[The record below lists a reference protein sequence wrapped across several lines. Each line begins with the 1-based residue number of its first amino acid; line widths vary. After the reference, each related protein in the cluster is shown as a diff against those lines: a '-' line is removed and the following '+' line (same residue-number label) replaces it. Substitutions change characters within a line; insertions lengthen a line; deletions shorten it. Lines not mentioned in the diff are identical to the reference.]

1 MKKGARAALAAGLF
15 AVSGSALAAEIGHYE
30 MCSGAGSAEQAP
42 VITAAGHTPVHI
54 EVPDAASLSGLAALF
69 VTNCNNGGF
78 GTEYVANL
86 GAIEGAVNS
95 GMALIIHDR
104 AVSGANAILPGGSE
118 VAPVRNFDD
127 DINIDFPVDSPI
139 LTGVGGTLTNSS
151 LDNGSS
157 SSHGYVAVDSLPPGA
172 IVLAT
177 RTSTAEAVTFSY
189 AHGAGRVVYSTI
201 PLDYY
206 LDDTDQ
212 PGLNMRTVYAPN
224 LVAWAAGPVFTSCAA
239 EGFTGAKLYQCR
251 QICEVDQN
259 PYHLLKLVRLYRMV
273 FREDPPCAD

>member
-1 MKKGARAALAAGLF
+1 MAALAATLF
-15 AVSGSALAAEIGHYE
+15 TVSGAAFAAEVGHYE
-30 MCSGAGSAEQAP
+30 MCAGAGTPEQAP

-54 EVPDAASLSGLAALF
+54 DVPDAASLSGLAALF
-69 VTNCNNGGF
+69 VTNCDNGGF
-78 GTEYVANL
+78 AGEFVGNS
-86 GAIEGAVNS
+86 GAIAAAVND
-95 GMALIIHDR
+95 GMALIVHDR
-104 AVSGANAILPGGSE
+104 TVSEAGAILPGDGGL
-118 VAPVRNFDD
+118 AAFRNFDD
-127 DINIDFPVDSPI
+127 DANIDFPADSPI
-139 LTGVGGTLTNSS
+139 LTGIGGTLTDTS
-151 LDNGSS
+151 LDNGGS

-189 AHGAGRVVYSTI
+189 PYGAGRVIYSTI

-259 PYHLLKLVRLYRMV
+259 PYSLAKLIKLYRMV